1 MATPH
6 FRSTQTFVAGDRDG
20 RTRPVLEAPT
30 GVRAAAAWR
39 TPLLLCGIASALVF
53 SGMVWLIRYDGY
65 DPFSQVPS
73 ELTAVLVAFG
83 VGVWASAG
91 PTRSVRIVGASI
103 LGQASLALLWPFAPM
118 HQRDVLAAGGGT
130 AGDTLHLVLAGITVA
145 LMFLAI
151 GAGAAAFGRRF
162 RLYSVASIVVFL
174 VFGGLTFL
182 EASRL
187 QANLPTPWI
196 GLWERVNITTFQV
209 WIAAFAARLLRG
221 EASPAGADRPPPA

>member
-1 MATPH
+1 MATPP
-6 FRSTQTFVAGDRDG
+6 FRS
-20 RTRPVLEAPT
+20 
-30 GVRAAAAWR
+30 
-39 TPLLLCGIASALVF
+39 LLLCGIASALVF

-73 ELTAVLVAFG
+73 ELSAVGAPTAALWARISWAHTALVAAFG
-83 VGVWASAG
+83 IGVWLSAG
-91 PTRSVRIVGASI
+91 DRRSLRIVGASI

-162 RLYSVASIVVFL
+162 RLYSLASIAVFL

-196 GLWERVNITTFQV
+196 GLWERLNITTFQV
-209 WIAAFAARLLRG
+209 WIVAFAARLLRG
-221 EASPAGADRPPPA
+221 ETASAGADRRPPA